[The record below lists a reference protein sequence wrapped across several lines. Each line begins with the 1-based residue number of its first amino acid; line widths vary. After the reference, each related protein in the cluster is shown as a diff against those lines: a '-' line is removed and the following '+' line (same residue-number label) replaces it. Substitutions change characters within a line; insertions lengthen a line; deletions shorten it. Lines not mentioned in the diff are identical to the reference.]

1 MTEAPQ
7 RLSGATA
14 LENLE
19 RRYQLM
25 IDSVKDYAIFM
36 LDPQGHI
43 TSWNMGAE
51 RIKGYS
57 ADEILGKH
65 FSIFYSPED
74 KAWDKSGREL
84 EIAARDGRLEDEDWR
99 VRKDGSRFWANVI
112 ISAVRDEQ
120 GNLLGFA
127 KVTRDLTDRRMLE
140 EQLRVRAEQLEQQ
153 KLELQQ
159 SNDAMEA
166 FTYSISH
173 DLRAPL
179 RGMWGYATAL
189 LEDYSDKLDS
199 SGRQYVQSI
208 VDGAARMDTLIEDLL
223 AYSRLSRAQ
232 FSLGPVSLSRV
243 VAEAVTQVTEQGN
256 GSADIQVIEP
266 LGDVEAHSPTLLQVL
281 VNLLSNAVKFVTPGV
296 GARVRVYSHISESTV
311 RLWIEDQ
318 GIGIAPEHQKR
329 IFQPFERLHGIES
342 YPGTGIGL
350 AIVRK
355 GIERM
360 RGRVGVESTVGQGAR
375 FWFELPKR
383 RTHGNDSQHR
393 LAG

>member
-1 MTEAPQ
+1 MTQPSGPLSAP
-7 RLSGATA
+7 AT

-25 IDSVKDYAIFM
+25 IESVKDYAIFM

-43 TSWNMGAE
+43 ASWNRGAE

-57 ADEILGKH
+57 ADEIVGKH
-65 FSIFYSPED
+65 FSIFYPDED
-74 KAWDKSGREL
+74 KQWDKPGHEL
-84 EIAARDGRLEDEDWR
+84 EIAARDGRFEDEGWR
-99 VRKDGSRFWANVI
+99 VRKDGSLFWANVI
-112 ISAVRDEQ
+112 ISSVRDET
-120 GNLLGFA
+120 GELLGFT
-127 KVTRDLTDRRMLE
+127 KVTRDLTDRRALE
-140 EQLRVRAEQLEQQ
+140 QQLRSRAEELEQQ
-153 KLELQQ
+153 KLQLQE
-159 SNDAMEA
+159 SNEAMEA

-179 RGMWGYATAL
+179 RGMWGYASAV

-208 VDGAARMDTLIEDLL
+208 VDAAARMDTLIEDLL

-232 FSLGPVSLSRV
+232 ISVGPVSLTRV
-243 VAEAVTQVTEQGN
+243 VAEAIDQVKEQI
-256 GSADIQVIEP
+256 SEPADIQVVEP
-266 LGDVEAHSPTLLQVL
+266 LGDVEAHAPTLLQVL
-281 VNLLSNAVKFVTPGV
+281 VNLLSNAVKFVTPGTR
-296 GARVRVYSHISESTV
+296 ATVRVYSEISERTV

-318 GIGIAPEHQKR
+318 GIGIAPEYHKR

-342 YPGTGIGL
+342 YQGTGIGL

-360 RGRVGVESTVGQGAR
+360 RGLVGVESAAGHGAK
-375 FWFELPKR
+375 FWFELPR
-383 RTHGNDSQHR
+383 RRNSR
-393 LAG
+393 